1 MKRLFLFI
9 FLQVLIIKI
18 IIIVSVYAEDKVFT
32 CKPVIASVPL
42 ENGKYYV
49 EKNHYKKTPLIDKLT
64 ITHFL
69 INNDDDVFYK
79 NNKNRKFEQLIPSE
93 DFYNVE
99 LSKEHANVFLKAKNA
114 FAKWDQILDLKN
126 FKTFIYLYS
135 SFQDDGSSSYSIKRI
150 SFHKQNNMTSE
161 ITVPMTTKMPSYFI
175 GRLCAGNKE
184 TDVIQHFF
192 LESTNKK
199 LS

>member
-1 MKRLFLFI
+1 MKRFI
-9 FLQVLIIKI
+9 M
-18 IIIVSVYAEDKVFT
+18 IVSLHLFVFLILIVSYSYAEDKVFT
-32 CKPVIASVPL
+32 CKPVMASVPL
-42 ENGKYYV
+42 ENGKYYF
-49 EKNHYKKTPLIDKLT
+49 EKDSYEKTPLINKLT
-64 ITHFL
+64 VTHFL
-69 INNDDDVFYK
+69 IDNADVFYK
-79 NNKNRKFEQLIPSE
+79 NNKNRKFEQLIPSK

-99 LSKEHANVFLKAKNA
+99 LSKEHTNIFLKAKNA
-114 FAKWDQILDLKN
+114 FTLWDQMLDLEN
-126 FKTFIYLYS
+126 YKTFIYLYS

-150 SFHKQNNMTSE
+150 SIHKQNNMTSE

-175 GRLCAGNKE
+175 GRLCAGKKE

>member
-32 CKPVIASVPL
+32 CKPVMASVPL
-42 ENGKYYV
+42 ENGEYYF
-49 EKNHYKKTPLIDKLT
+49 EKDSYEKTPLINKLT
-64 ITHFL
+64 VTHFL
-69 INNDDDVFYK
+69 IDNVDVFYK
-79 NNKNRKFEQLIPSE
+79 NNKNRKFEQLIPSK

-99 LSKEHANVFLKAKNA
+99 LSKEHTNIFLKAKNA
-114 FAKWDQILDLKN
+114 FALWDQMLDLEN
-126 FKTFIYLYS
+126 YKTFIYLYS
-135 SFQDDGSSSYSIKRI
+135 SFQDDGSSSHSIKRI
-150 SFHKQNNMTSE
+150 SIHKQNNMTSE

-175 GRLCAGNKE
+175 GRLCAGKKE